1 MMNIIDIRKSFGKK
15 QVLNGCSFQSTD
27 GECIGIIGANGSGKS
42 TLLSIIAGMRKADS
56 GHIDTNGTVAK
67 IAYIPQE
74 NPLFPELSVK
84 DNLMLWYSDSSTS
97 IKDAMASDVIQMLKL
112 NDIMNQKVKT
122 LSGGMQKRL
131 SIAMAMA
138 GNPSIIILDEPGAA
152 LDLPSKA
159 IINDYL
165 TGLLHKGCI
174 VILATHDELELSLCH
189 KLYVLGDGALH
200 QIPKHTSREELLK
213 VINKYNAN

>member
-15 QVLNGCSFQSTD
+15 QVLKGCSFQATD

-56 GHIDTNGTVAK
+56 GHIDTISDKSK
-67 IAYIPQE
+67 IAYVPQE
-74 NPLFPELSVK
+74 NPLFPELSVR
-84 DNLMLWYSDSSTS
+84 DNLMLWYGGSTS
-97 IKDAMASDVIQMLKL
+97 SIHDVIASDVIQMLKL

-122 LSGGMQKRL
+122 LSGGTKKRL

-159 IINDYL
+159 LIKNYL
-165 TGLLHKGCI
+165 TTLLHRGCI
-174 VILATHDELELSLCH
+174 IILATHDELELSLCH
-189 KLYVLGDGALH
+189 KLYVLGDGVLH
-200 QIPKHTSREELLK
+200 QIPRHTSSDELLK
-213 VINKYNAN
+213 VISEYNAN